1 MYFCRIKLLNKILL
15 LTNIYETKILF
26 RYGFQDLESAI
37 SDYLK
42 AVLSIKNVCLVYD
55 MAALYGLS
63 KLMQSCCY
71 FMDRHAGDVIQHESF
86 SNLSRDSLR
95 AIISR
100 FVQVIF
106 SFFITLQT
114 LKIHQKI

>member
-1 MYFCRIKLLNKILL
+1 M
-15 LTNIYETKILF
+15 
-26 RYGFQDLESAI
+26 
-37 SDYLK
+37 
-42 AVLSIKNVCLVYD
+42 LSIKNVCLVYD

-100 FVQVIF
+100 FVPKPSLCKYFQTFGNKERFDKEQIGVKELF
-106 SFFITLQT
+106 SVTNCQFTS
-114 LKIHQKI
+114 

>member
-1 MYFCRIKLLNKILL
+1 M
-15 LTNIYETKILF
+15 
-26 RYGFQDLESAI
+26 
-37 SDYLK
+37 
-42 AVLSIKNVCLVYD
+42 LSIKNVCLVYD

-86 SNLSRDSLR
+86 SNLSRDSVR

-100 FVQVIF
+100 YVNLRRCTVW
-106 SFFITLQT
+106 SVNEVLGGEDDNH
-114 LKIHQKI
+114 LRG

>member
-1 MYFCRIKLLNKILL
+1 M
-15 LTNIYETKILF
+15 TNINKTKIHFF

-86 SNLSRDSLR
+86 SNLSRESLR

-100 FVQVIF
+100 FVKTLIEYLLSNVMSFGQSDEF
-106 SFFITLQT
+106 SVECLFDFFS
-114 LKIHQKI
+114 

>member
-1 MYFCRIKLLNKILL
+1 
-15 LTNIYETKILF
+15 
-26 RYGFQDLESAI
+26 
-37 SDYLK
+37 
-42 AVLSIKNVCLVYD
+42 VLSIKNVCLVYD

-100 FVQVIF
+100 FVKFGFSEKATKFEKNLRRTLDKSVVFCARNSELVKKSTKIFQNKCGQVV
-106 SFFITLQT
+106 
-114 LKIHQKI
+114 

>member
-1 MYFCRIKLLNKILL
+1 MEKKGGILIKEIQYYGQFLIALPLCKYINFIL
-15 LTNIYETKILF
+15 LF

-100 FVQVIF
+100 FVKLLFQI
-106 SFFITLQT
+106 Q
-114 LKIHQKI
+114 